1 MKLTR
6 RNFLK
11 LVGAL
16 GASTFISTYKFELQ
30 EVFAQAGDYWHICWL
45 NGAECAGCTISF
57 AQAVEPDLISIL
69 TEITVGTSG
78 LPIALPDYAE
88 VIHPASGSLAE
99 ELKEEVWKK
108 AAMKILVVE
117 GAVQNEGYCTVGVD
131 ENGNPKDFRDH
142 VLDAAKVADAIVA
155 VGQCATFGGIPS
167 GSPNPTGA
175 MGVREFLKKQGINK
189 TVINLPCCPAHP
201 DHIVITL
208 AAVMIGAIPELD
220 KYGRPKVFFGK
231 NMHDELCPYRPYY
244 DRGIFKT
251 TPGGEGCRF
260 KMGCKGPVTW
270 TDCALRKWNNHV
282 SFCNET
288 NICLGCAEPGWPD
301 KFSPFYKEV
310 TELPKLLGMSAKSL
324 GEGLVV
330 ASAGITAVHLAKR
343 ALTKGKKEKEE

>member
-45 NGAECAGCTISF
+45 EGADCAGCTISF
-57 AQAVEPDLISIL
+57 AQAVEPDFISVL

-78 LPIALPDYAE
+78 LPIALPDYHE
-88 VIHPASGSLAE
+88 TIHPASGSLLE
-99 ELKEEVWKK
+99 EMKKETWMKAGKK
-108 AAMKILVVE
+108 VLVIE
-117 GAVQNEGYCTVGVD
+117 GAVQNEGFCTVGGV
-131 ENGNPKDFRDH
+131 DFREH
-142 VLDAAKVADAIVA
+142 VKEAAEVADAIVA

-167 GSPNPTGA
+167 GSPNPSGA
-175 MGVREFLKKQGINK
+175 MGVSKFLKQVGINK
-189 TVINLPCCPAHP
+189 PVINLPCCPAHP
-201 DHIVITL
+201 DHILLTL
-208 AAVMIGAIPELD
+208 AAVMLGAMPELD

-288 NICLGCAEPGWPD
+288 NVCLGCAEPGWPD

-310 TELPKLLGMSAKSL
+310 TGLPGIFGVSAEKL
-324 GEGLVV
+324 GEGLVG
-330 ASAGITAVHLAKR
+330 ASIGISAIHLAKR
-343 ALTKGKKEKEE
+343 LATKGRKKEEKEG